1 MTNNNSFE
9 VRKLTKSE
17 LQKATLVCGVS
28 IGKIM
33 FAMVVWLMLLVAV
46 LLIVNNAP
54 QISVQFKQ
62 NFSLAAI
69 GLTLL
74 ALIFSRPTEGWPSV
88 IVYQQH
94 VGLVSDPSKR
104 EFVLVPVDAI
114 SHIEQSV
121 IMPNKSVLLV
131 SLKSDI
137 VSAIGQAQLSRLF
150 DVSADD
156 KISVLT
162 HQSKKQ
168 TETALAQLQDLL
180 NAR

>member
-168 TETALAQLQDLL
+168 TEAALAQLQDLL